1 MTLGHQ
7 LKALDAMNNLRLGV
21 KINDSGSRAQAFR
34 DYEQL
39 KPMVDMKHS
48 SHELRD
54 LDVMHSLGLWLMT
67 LGHELKVLD
76 DISKFGLWLT

>member
-1 MTLGHQ
+1 
-7 LKALDAMNNLRLGV
+7 
-21 KINDSGSRAQAFR
+21 
-34 DYEQL
+34 
-39 KPMVDMKHS
+39 MVDMKHS

-67 LGHELKVLD
+67 LGHELRVLD